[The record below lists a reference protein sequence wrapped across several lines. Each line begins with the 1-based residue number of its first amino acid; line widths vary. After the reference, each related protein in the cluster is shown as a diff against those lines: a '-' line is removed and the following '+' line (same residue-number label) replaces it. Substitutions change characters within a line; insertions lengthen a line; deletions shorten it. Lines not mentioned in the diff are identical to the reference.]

1 MDLHGESLI
10 FLFFCFSLFLF
21 LSPLFKTRTKGGRNT
36 VIASRAGCFI
46 HGASVGGAVR
56 SSSAAGKQGAAASSQ
71 ARRDEGGGA
80 AASAAAAAVLSWEN
94 GRTHR
99 RRQTFHQTE
108 PVPVPGGRAEGG
120 GEKGEGL
127 GMLALGLSW
136 PRFARSPPSAGKYVF
151 SPSAPIGRDGFR
163 RPGINHLLGKKKS
176 KKKQIRSVARCRR
189 RLLTMS
195 ERRINNGGETRAG
208 NEPPPPPNKV
218 VTAPL

>member
-46 HGASVGGAVR
+46 HGASVGSGVR

-108 PVPVPGGRAEGG
+108 PVPVPGGGG
-120 GEKGEGL
+120 RRVVGRRGRGL
-127 GMLALGLSW
+127 GRSPSVCLGLDSL
-136 PRFARSPPSAGKYVF
+136 ARRHRLVNMCFLP
-151 SPSAPIGRDGFR
+151 
-163 RPGINHLLGKKKS
+163 
-176 KKKQIRSVARCRR
+176 RR
-189 RLLTMS
+189 RS
-195 ERRINNGGETRAG
+195 GEMG
-208 NEPPPPPNKV
+208 FVGPE
-218 VTAPL
+218 